1 MFASPSVIL
10 IFLLVFLNF
19 TAFRFLLFLLML
31 AFDLSSLILGSGG
44 NCSRSFRMQKL
55 ATKLKRIQLAPFA
68 MNFLYRYFG
77 YPSSRFCWTKGITAF
92 FQLASLD

>member
-19 TAFRFLLFLLML
+19 TAFRFLLVLLML

-68 MNFLYRYFG
+68 MNFLYRYFWL
-77 YPSSRFCWTKGITAF
+77 SF
-92 FQLASLD
+92 FSLLLDERNYCFFSARQP